1 MHVVPLAECSMM
13 TTFRRE
19 LLLSGRQRGGIRST
33 CACSERRC
41 TLYRSSFRK
50 ISEWSD
56 CQDFHFVQPYRL
68 LRCVFTSLVTRQN
81 DVEIRMH

>member
-56 CQDFHFVQPYRL
+56 CQ
-68 LRCVFTSLVTRQN
+68 VFTLYSRTDYYAAYSRHSSHVRTT
-81 DVEIRMH
+81 EIRMH